1 MFPKLLE
8 IKPLA
13 NYTLWL
19 KYDDGTVGEVD
30 LTEFT
35 EKGVFKKIKD
45 KTFFKQVYIDKET
58 DAVAW
63 NEDLDLCPDSLF
75 LKLKG
80 LTFEEFK
87 QLMYATA

>member
-30 LTEFT
+30 LTELT

>member
-30 LTEFT
+30 LTELT

-87 QLMYATA
+87 QSMYATA

>member
-13 NYTLWL
+13 NYTLCL

>member
-35 EKGVFKKIKD
+35 EKDVFKKIKD

>member
-8 IKPLA
+8 IKPLV

-30 LTEFT
+30 LTELT

>member
-30 LTEFT
+30 LTELT

-45 KTFFKQVYIDKET
+45 KAFFKQVYIDKET